1 MVNCI
6 AGMFPL
12 LEHWKC
18 LLFRSPLYLDDFLPL
33 ELDEA
38 RSGIGESEVGGAE
51 PLALLRLEV
60 LLLGPVLLELEAGLL
75 EAAAEA
81 GLARASAALKLKKK
95 KQCSVNRTTLMDTMK
110 DNIFRGWH
118 GRVVS
123 ALGCGTRDPGFES
136 PQILIASIQSRL
148 TG

>member
-1 MVNCI
+1 MVICI

-12 LEHWKC
+12 LEYWKC
-18 LLFRSPLYLDDFLPL
+18 LLFRSPFYLDDFLPL

-60 LLLGPVLLELEAGLL
+60 LLLGAVLLEAGLL

-81 GLARASAALKLKKK
+81 GLARASAALKLRIKT
-95 KQCSVNRTTLMDTMK
+95 QCSVNRTTLMDTMK

-136 PQILIASIQSRL
+136 PQIFIASIQSRL
-148 TG
+148 SG